1 MLQVKIKRRGDDRKF
16 LAQVL
21 AIGTECDIA
30 LLTVEDEEF
39 WQDVE
44 PLQLGPLP
52 RLQDAVAVIGY
63 PIGTAL
69 RDPWIMFLVISTL
82 SEKHPQHLLQLCTCL
97 LSSKLRLQQPAS
109 GHLLVVQCF
118 SACSRYLVIP
128 EWIGVLNGLGLLNG
142 RYRVAGLWN
151 CPGDFAG
158 RCQDT

>member
-1 MLQVKIKRRGDDRKF
+1 MSAADIMRGNVAKFLCRALKTPIEVPNDHTRVRFDHSHGLIQGLVLIAQDVLNTIVVDDAFGCWQVKIKRRGDDRKF

-69 RDPWIMFLVISTL
+69 Q
-82 SEKHPQHLLQLCTCL
+82 HP
-97 LSSKLRLQQPAS
+97 
-109 GHLLVVQCF
+109 
-118 SACSRYLVIP
+118 
-128 EWIGVLNGLGLLNG
+128 
-142 RYRVAGLWN
+142 
-151 CPGDFAG
+151 
-158 RCQDT
+158 